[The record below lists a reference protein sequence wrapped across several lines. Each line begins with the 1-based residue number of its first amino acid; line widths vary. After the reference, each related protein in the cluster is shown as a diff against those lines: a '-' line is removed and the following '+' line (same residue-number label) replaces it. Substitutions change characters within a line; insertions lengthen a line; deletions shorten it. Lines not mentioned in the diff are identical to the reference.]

1 VKSSTQKE
9 GIKVVSGA
17 HQLSGELEIDFYNQW
32 GKSVKELRV
41 QDPASRGSRANSQS
55 NSECTFKGK
64 A

>member
-1 VKSSTQKE
+1 M
-9 GIKVVSGA
+9 VSGA